1 MHFEAEF
8 PIKLHHLA
16 CELRL
21 MKFGTAKGKN
31 LQLLAV
37 RTTKDV
43 DSTQLHEDH
52 HSQQKRQKLETSTQ
66 HVESTLSSIISF

>member
-43 DSTQLHEDH
+43 DNTQLT
-52 HSQQKRQKLETSTQ
+52 QKLETSTQ
-66 HVESTLSSIISF
+66 HIESTLSSIISF